1 MELFPF
7 LTKNPIFRSFEDS
20 QLEKIIKLA
29 VPRNYSKDDWI
40 AHNGEVWPYI
50 FLIESGSIIALK
62 ESFEGRTLIAARF
75 SVGEIFWGLAFF
87 LEDAPTPAALVATE
101 ETRIHTWS
109 RDHFLPILIEN
120 GEISWELT
128 LLMVQRLLIAS
139 EIVEGLAFQP
149 VAGRLAKFLVDQFGD
164 EAGERVS
171 RDLTLDDMAAHIGTT
186 REMVCRILHKFS
198 NQELIDIT
206 RTEFVFKNREGLKIL
221 AKKLGN

>member
-1 MELFPF
+1 MWPF
-7 LTKNPIFRSFEDS
+7 IF
-20 QLEKIIKLA
+20 I
-29 VPRNYSKDDWI
+29 
-40 AHNGEVWPYI
+40 
-50 FLIESGSIIALK
+50 IESGSIIALK
-62 ESFEGRTLIAARF
+62 ESFEGRSLVAAWI

-109 RDHFLPILIEN
+109 RNHLLPILLEN

-139 EIVEGLAFQP
+139 DIVDGLAFQP
-149 VAGRLAKFLVDQFGD
+149 VAGRLAKFLVDQYGD
-164 EAGERVS
+164 EGGDRVS
-171 RDLTLDDMAAHIGTT
+171 RDLSLDDMAAHIGTT